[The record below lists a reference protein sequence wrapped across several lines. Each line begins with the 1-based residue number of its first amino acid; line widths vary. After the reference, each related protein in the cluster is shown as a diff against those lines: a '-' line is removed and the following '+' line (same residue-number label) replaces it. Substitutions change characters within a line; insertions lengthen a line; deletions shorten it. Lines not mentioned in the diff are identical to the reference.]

1 MFKRIVTVL
10 LSALL
15 LLSATSCHQPTDHTQ
30 EPPSETAHTP
40 DAQASESLPESTNDS
55 ADETPESMPSSPEDS
70 SETESIGMP
79 WAEYQDKVGCF
90 VTTESGHNLKDIMT
104 DGESKIAV
112 EHEDYGSNTFHI
124 TVFGDNSQYKTTISL
139 SEGVRTPDIYCGFTD
154 DQNGY
159 VIIFHLQGYSVS
171 PMDDIELACVLKTA
185 DGGQTWNLTEYH
197 DLAVANGRE
206 YINAACFFSED
217 VGFFTARYYCTD
229 HFAPRTYWTLDGGRT
244 WAAMPKLDFSNLWQP
259 FGNVGNDYSSEVADV
274 CLVDG
279 VYTITVRI
287 CTGYPWNLIKPDGE
301 HVESIYVQFSSADL
315 VNWELRR

>member
-15 LLSATSCHQPTDHTQ
+15 ILSATSCHQPTDHTQ
-30 EPPSETAHTP
+30 EPPSETTHTP

-55 ADETPESMPSSPEDS
+55 TDETPESMPSSPEDS

-90 VTTESGHNLKDIMT
+90 VTTESGHNLRDIMAE
-104 DGESKIAV
+104 GEKKIIV
-112 EHEDYGSNTFHI
+112 DHEGYGSNTFHI
-124 TVFGDNSQYKTTISL
+124 TVLGDQSTYKTTVSL

-197 DLAVANGRE
+197 DFAVANGRE

-217 VGFFTARYYCTD
+217 VGFFTARYYYTD

-244 WAAMPKLDFSNLWQP
+244 WTSMPKLDFPNLLQP
-259 FGNVGNDYSSEVADV
+259 FGAFGNEASSEVTDV

-287 CTGYPWNLIKPDGE
+287 CFGNSQYHIDLDGE
-301 HVESIYVQFSSADL
+301 PVYDIYVQYYSTDL
-315 VNWELRR
+315 INWELKR